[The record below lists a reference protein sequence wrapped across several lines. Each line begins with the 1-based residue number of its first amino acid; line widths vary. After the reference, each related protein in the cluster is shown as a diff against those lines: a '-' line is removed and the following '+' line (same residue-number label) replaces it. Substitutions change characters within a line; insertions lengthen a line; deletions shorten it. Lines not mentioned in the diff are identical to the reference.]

1 MQSTSFKISR
11 VCNDGTLVQPK
22 IFNQSPFGTSNAWII
37 VTYVFYRFAVKDL
50 EGGALC
56 LAQRFIRD
64 GDGVD
69 GGPGIK
75 VSNGTGLSKY
85 SWNIWRHRSMSK
97 ASVDFESSPLRGTEL
112 RVGCVC
118 RLSTMSPLTRGSS
131 VTSFEEEKARS
142 KPQIGSPNVFFPCTG
157 IHHPEGHRKARRSSS
172 IPV

>member
-1 MQSTSFKISR
+1 MSGRWFNQ
-11 VCNDGTLVQPK
+11 K
-22 IFNQSPFGTSNAWII
+22 IFNQSSFGTSNAWII
-37 VTYVFYRFAVKDL
+37 VTSVFYRFAVKDL

-112 RVGCVC
+112 RVGCV
-118 RLSTMSPLTRGSS
+118 
-131 VTSFEEEKARS
+131 
-142 KPQIGSPNVFFPCTG
+142 
-157 IHHPEGHRKARRSSS
+157 
-172 IPV
+172 